1 MRRHAATVGLSAA
14 LLAVAVGALSVARS
28 GPPREAAPARQAPP
42 AAVIPRAPGPVDV
55 PALRDVF
62 RFADEEPRQAAAG
75 PVSVRALPSLT
86 PAPAPIG
93 PRLVGILRRSG
104 RLVAALALDGEV
116 ELAGPGESAAGVTV
130 TAVREDGVTIRRR
143 DGGEATLQ
151 LPD

>member
-1 MRRHAATVGLSAA
+1 VRRHAATVGLSAA
-14 LLAVAVGALSVARS
+14 LLAVAVAALSVARS

-42 AAVIPRAPGPVDV
+42 ATLPSRAPGPVDV

-62 RFADEEPRQAAAG
+62 SFADEQARRAAAG
-75 PVSVRALPSLT
+75 PVSVRLLPT
-86 PAPAPIG
+86 PAPPPTPAE